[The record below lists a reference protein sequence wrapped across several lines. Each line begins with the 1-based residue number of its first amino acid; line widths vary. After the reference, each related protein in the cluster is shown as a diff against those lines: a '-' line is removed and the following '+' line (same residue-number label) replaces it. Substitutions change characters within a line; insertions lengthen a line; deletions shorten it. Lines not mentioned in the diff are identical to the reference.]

1 MLPNDTEPKLHLLVS
16 DRTRELCR
24 VAMPLAS
31 VANLEHLFP
40 DEDLQEV
47 KMAGVDFAAIIARVE
62 KSGYAPQ
69 TLIETRT
76 PKRSY
81 KIWID

>member
-1 MLPNDTEPKLHLLVS
+1 MSSNDTEPKLHLLVS

-40 DEDLQEV
+40 DEDLKEV
-47 KMAGVDFAAIIARVE
+47 QRAGVDFAAIIERVE
-62 KSGYAPQ
+62 MSGYAPQ

-76 PKRSY
+76 PNRSY

>member
-1 MLPNDTEPKLHLLVS
+1 MSPNDTEPKLHLLVS
-16 DRTRELCR
+16 DQTRELCR

-47 KMAGVDFAAIIARVE
+47 LRAGVDFSAIIARVE

-69 TLIETRT
+69 TVIETRT
-76 PKRSY
+76 PNRSY

>member
-1 MLPNDTEPKLHLLVS
+1 MASNDSEPKLHLLVS

-24 VAMPLAS
+24 VAMPLTS
-31 VANLEHLFP
+31 VTNLEHLFP

-47 KMAGVDFAAIIARVE
+47 RRAGIDFAAIIARVE

-76 PKRSY
+76 PNRSY